1 MVWHPDVKRPVAVR
15 FGWVDNPQED
25 TVVDAKGRPL
35 SPFRTDSWPLVT
47 EGVGFAP

>member
-1 MVWHPDVKRPVAVR
+1 
-15 FGWVDNPQED
+15 VDNPQED

-47 EGVGFAP
+47 EGVVFAP